1 MAERGESS
9 EAVMLKKA
17 KEEKLRKGKMIVG
30 DESKAEFEE
39 GEKVKQYEEEKKVK
53 LVTSDGVTMEVE
65 ISIVKE
71 METIQTF
78 IGAIDTDN
86 SFIFPISNVSS
97 HILNQII
104 ELVKGEYDE
113 ESAKK
118 LSHDEL
124 KEMLVAANYLNMK
137 TLFHFIAT
145 CIANIIQNKS
155 VEFVRDFFGII
166 NDFTEEEEAELRKTN
181 EWAFQGVD
189 ED

>member
-9 EAVMLKKA
+9 EAVMLKKTE
-17 KEEKLRKGKMIVG
+17 EEKLRKGKMIVG
-30 DESKAEFEE
+30 DESKA
-39 GEKVKQYEEEKKVK
+39 GYEEEGKKVK

-71 METIQTF
+71 MEIIQTF
-78 IGAIDTDN
+78 IGATDTDD

-104 ELVKGEYDE
+104 ELVKGEYDQE
-113 ESAKK
+113 LAKK

-124 KEMLVAANYLNMK
+124 KEILVAANYLNMK

-145 CIANIIQNKS
+145 AIANVIQNKS
-155 VEFVRDFFGII
+155 VEFVRDFFGIV

-181 EWAFQGVD
+181 AWAFEGVD